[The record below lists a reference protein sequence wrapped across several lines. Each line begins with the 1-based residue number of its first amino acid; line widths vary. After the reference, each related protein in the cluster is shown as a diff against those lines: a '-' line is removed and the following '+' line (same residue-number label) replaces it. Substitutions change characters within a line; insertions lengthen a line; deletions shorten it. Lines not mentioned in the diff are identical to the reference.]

1 MTIING
7 RKNSGK
13 TELLLR
19 LLCTPGGYY
28 LKYKKI
34 IIISPTFLSQY
45 EKTWSRV
52 KKEGLE
58 VYDGMSDALLAKIS
72 KECTKETGPTLII
85 SDDNSESLRTNVS
98 HEKVGELISNSRH
111 ANNSFVFLTQSIVQM
126 PTIVRRNAD
135 VFVFFASASN
145 TEIDFLWKEVS
156 SIKKRKFMEMFA
168 KAVKQDYGFL
178 VCSSE
183 KGKIKFY
190 ESFNKQ
196 IICES
201 EHIVYKKSDEF

>member
-28 LKYKKI
+28 VKYKKI

-58 VYDGMSDALLAKIS
+58 VYDGMSDALLDKIS
-72 KECTKETGPTLII
+72 KECTKESGPTLII
-85 SDDNSESLRTNVS
+85 SDDNSESLRTSVS

-135 VFVFFASASN
+135 VFVFFASASY
-145 TEIDFLWKEVS
+145 TEIDLLWKEVS
-156 SIKKRKFMEMFA
+156 SIKKKKFMEMFA
-168 KAVKQDYGFL
+168 KAVIWIF
-178 VCSSE
+178 SM
-183 KGKIKFY
+183 
-190 ESFNKQ
+190 
-196 IICES
+196 
-201 EHIVYKKSDEF
+201 